1 MKKQKFIKHI
11 FNFLFLALLTFG
23 NLRAHSGAYI
33 ELNRNVESRNI
44 GHHLEIL
51 EDPSKK
57 LTIKDIL
64 KPENQLKF
72 QVSNNES
79 PNLGMDSSA
88 YWVRFTIK
96 DLDGAEKWVLSYD
109 FSTQDELWFYQ
120 RENCFFYLIKLERS

>member
-23 NLRAHSGAYI
+23 DLRAHSGAYI

-57 LTIKDIL
+57 LTIKAM
-64 KPENQLKF
+64 F
-72 QVSNNES
+72 GES
-79 PNLGMDSSA
+79 DLEIKSKNL
-88 YWVRFTIK
+88 
-96 DLDGAEKWVLSYD
+96 L
-109 FSTQDELWFYQ
+109 
-120 RENCFFYLIKLERS
+120 